1 MMRASHRRLQAGVAV
16 VTALLLTTLAITIVA
31 SLFWQ
36 QQVQVR
42 SIENQRYQLQKK
54 WVLRGALDWASLI
67 LREDA
72 RTSNELDHLGE
83 PWAVSLGDTRLD
95 QYVENGKTE
104 VEDSDAT
111 LSGQISDAQAK
122 FNLTNLATDGVVDE
136 RELMA
141 FGKLLSNL
149 KLDSSLAAAVAIQVA
164 QTQDKVIKPD
174 KPTEGGGGNPS
185 GPSMPASTPVGS
197 QSESTTK
204 SASEKADSSVNVS
217 ITANSAVQFLK
228 FSQVEDLLAV
238 PGFSPEM
245 ILRLKNFVTVLPV
258 RTSINVNTTTAEV
271 LSARLENVSMTDAA
285 LMIAT
290 RDRSFFRDF
299 AQFQLNF
306 PDKLNEAAKK
316 DVSFST
322 HYFVV
327 NGKVRLNRSNL
338 EVNSLIER
346 LGQRTQ
352 ILWVKEN

>member
-1 MMRASHRRLQAGVAV
+1 MRQTISKRNQSGVAV

-122 FNLTNLATDGVVDE
+122 FNLTNLASDGVVDE
-136 RELMA
+136 HELKA

-149 KLDSSLAAAVAIQVA
+149 RLDSSLASAVALQVA
-164 QTQDKVIKPD
+164 QTQEKILKTDKTSEV
-174 KPTEGGGGNPS
+174 
-185 GPSMPASTPVGS
+185 GPSSPGSSTGSGGVPASS
-197 QSESTTK
+197 MSETTTK
-204 SASEKADSSVNVS
+204 SDSVLADSVVNLS
-217 ITANSAVQFLK
+217 ITSNSAVQFLK

-258 RTSINVNTTTAEV
+258 RTTVNVNTTTAEV

-285 LMIAT
+285 LMIAA

-299 AQFQLNF
+299 TQFQLNF

-316 DVSFST
+316 DISFST
-322 HYFVV
+322 HYFVI

-346 LGQRTQ
+346 LGQKTQ

>member
-1 MMRASHRRLQAGVAV
+1 MKISYSKQQQSGVAV

-72 RTSNELDHLGE
+72 RTSNDLDHLGE

-122 FNLTNLATDGVVDE
+122 YNLTNLAMDGVVDE
-136 RELMA
+136 RELLA

-149 KLDSSLAAAVAIQVA
+149 KLDPSLASTVAMQVA
-164 QTQDKVIKPD
+164 QTQERVVKPE
-174 KPTEGGGGNPS
+174 KPADGSSSTPT
-185 GPSMPASTPVGS
+185 GPTNPASTPIGS
-197 QSESTTK
+197 TSETTTK
-204 SASEKADSSVNVS
+204 SPIAVADSAIDVS
-217 ITANSAVQFLK
+217 ITVNSAVQFLK

-258 RTSINVNTTTAEV
+258 RTTVNVNTTTAEV

-285 LMIAT
+285 LMIAA

-299 AQFQLNF
+299 TQFQLNF
-306 PDKLNEAAKK
+306 PDKLKESAKK

-322 HYFVV
+322 QYFMV

-338 EVNSLIER
+338 EINSLIER
-346 LGQRTQ
+346 IGQRTQ